1 MRDVIL
7 KLSQTAYRKYFNFQ
21 SKFQLDHP
29 VNCILLCQPK
39 IATSM
44 DYSEVDPKDADGVG
58 SAQLAA
64 VVNRFA
70 VTTCTFLASFAAEC
84 EARLGEQE
92 ARVQR
97 VEAAVTLLEQKLG
110 ECASVWFRQI
120 VLKPP
125 VRVVPS

>member
-1 MRDVIL
+1 
-7 KLSQTAYRKYFNFQ
+7 
-21 SKFQLDHP
+21 
-29 VNCILLCQPK
+29 
-39 IATSM
+39 M
-44 DYSEVDPKDADGVG
+44 DYSGVDPKDADGVG

-92 ARVQR
+92 ARMQR

-110 ECASVWFRQI
+110 ESASVWFCQI

-125 VRVVPS
+125 VCSSYQQKSLTFKGSTECGIRSVQRFCQKFAWQFRRLVG